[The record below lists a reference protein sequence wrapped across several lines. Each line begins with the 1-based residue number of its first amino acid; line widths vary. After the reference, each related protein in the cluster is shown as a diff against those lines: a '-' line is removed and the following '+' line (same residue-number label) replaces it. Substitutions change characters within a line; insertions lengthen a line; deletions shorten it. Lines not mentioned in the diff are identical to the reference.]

1 MRTQEKSRLMG
12 SGLLLGVVALAML
25 TVLMPHVFAQGVQY
39 TPADDPH
46 GPLQYTGWAAG
57 MAVVGV
63 MAGIGVWTAV
73 RRH

>member
-1 MRTQEKSRLMG
+1 MTTQKKSVLRA
-12 SGLLLGVVALAML
+12 SGILLGVVALAMI
-25 TVLMPHVFAQGVQY
+25 TVLIPHVFAQGVEY

-46 GPLQYTGWAAG
+46 GPLMMTGWAAG

-63 MAGIGVWTAV
+63 MAGIGVWSAV